1 MAIGATIGLK
11 VINLAIG
18 IPVGIATKKLVERT
32 WAAARPDQPP
42 RKAKDVDT
50 KWSDALAWAVLSAA
64 GIVAAEFLTR
74 QGTAVAYR
82 SITGTE
88 PPPPK
93 PGKASK
99 KLSGASEKAKVT
111 DD

>member
-1 MAIGATIGLK
+1 MAIGAKIGLK

-32 WAAARPDQPP
+32 WTAVRPGDPP
-42 RKAKDVDT
+42 RKAKDVDST
-50 KWSDALAWAVLSAA
+50 WSDALTWAVLSAA
-64 GIVAAEFLTR
+64 GIVAAEFITR

-82 SITGTE
+82 SITGLE

-93 PGKASK
+93 PSKATK
-99 KLSGASEKAKVT
+99 KLAGASEKSKVT